1 MAKKFIRITH
11 RPSGIKL
18 AEGPVGWGIT
28 PFEGNLY
35 ISRKYHVDQ
44 RVQAQFY
51 TGILSLQVPF
61 CLVGSKI

>member
-11 RPSGIKL
+11 RASGTKL

-35 ISRKYHVDQ
+35 IRP
-44 RVQAQFY
+44 
-51 TGILSLQVPF
+51 TGSNRILFRGFVFINSF
-61 CLVGSKI
+61 MFGWT